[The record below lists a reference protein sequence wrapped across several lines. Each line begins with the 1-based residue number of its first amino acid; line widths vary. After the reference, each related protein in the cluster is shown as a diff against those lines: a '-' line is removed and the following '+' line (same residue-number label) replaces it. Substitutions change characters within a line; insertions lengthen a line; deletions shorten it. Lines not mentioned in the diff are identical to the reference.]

1 LNNNQDYLCSINGK
15 TGSVNATDGQIWC
28 LPALSS
34 HGRNLCN
41 NILYFPHGLDIIID
55 KITAFLKIS
64 SSFQVDSKGFSVSDL
79 STRNP
84 KRTGVKGFLTKNS
97 T

>member
-1 LNNNQDYLCSINGK
+1 MVTTYIVFAWAKLVQQHTLF
-15 TGSVNATDGQIWC
+15 
-28 LPALSS
+28 SS
-34 HGRNLCN
+34 RSR
-41 NILYFPHGLDIIID
+41 YID

-79 STRNP
+79 STKNP

>member
-1 LNNNQDYLCSINGK
+1 MEKQGLLTPLTAKYGAYQH
-15 TGSVNATDGQIWC
+15 C
-28 LPALSS
+28 LRMGETCA
-34 HGRNLCN
+34 